1 MDTKLDIQ
9 QLYFDLNKKKVRK
22 TKSFDS
28 GLCSLGIQNDAIE
41 EITTEKAEPKKVAA
55 KKEKEKL
62 AE

>member
-9 QLYFDLNKKKVRK
+9 QLYFDLNKKKARK

-41 EITTEKAEPKKVAA
+41 EIITKKAEPKKAPL
-55 KKEKEKL
+55 KKVKEKL